1 MRSIDRK
8 TNQKYTAK
16 WSIVKSVIAQI
27 LQCVPTRKAEIIRE
41 IILNDPKQLI
51 DNDVLKVSPLNYKFR
66 PSAYLQ
72 DAQTV
77 ALVKKLADIG
87 VEDLDDWRREKTRQ
101 SFLERERENYFWN
114 WNLPVVE
121 DENVLIQSVMK
132 HARYFIRT
140 TLGECPDLPEFP
152 DLPIGK
158 GVTSTLR
165 GAKCNLY
172 SKMQEVTTVSSSC
185 LSILSPLIRD
195 NPYYT
200 SFFGN
205 EVVIEDCCD
214 IDFVPKQFDGL
225 RLVTY
230 DPSVNKMV
238 QRFFGEAISHRMNT
252 TIYSG
257 SYPLSKRPDLH
268 KKLVKKASESV
279 FTQLTTVDV
288 KNASNSLYDTL
299 IFRLLDKSWYL
310 ALNKARIKKG
320 YFDDGVLHHFEM
332 FSSNGNGFTFELETL
347 VFYALCVGVKKT
359 FNHAENSTISVFGD
373 DILISSPMYNDLL
386 YVFENIGITVNEDKT
401 FSAGTYFRESCGED
415 RFYGRDV
422 RPVFFKDFGEGILS
436 LYRLY
441 NASRKACRILNL
453 SDEQEND
460 ILTFIVNRVPKSLR
474 FYGPEEIGDGVLHSD
489 NVHTVK
495 YQYTDERG
503 VVWVCPYT
511 KAVKQL
517 VEVGYT
523 VRLPTD
529 SDYRTVW
536 KIMYHLTGKKAARVI
551 RVDNSSFFAHVCP
564 TIVNQRHSIDIE
576 EARIASEGLQV
587 RGPVKRVKMVYTTVL
602 GAA

>member
-8 TNQKYTAK
+8 TNQKYTTK
-16 WSIVKSVIAQI
+16 WSTVQSVIARI
-27 LQCVPTRKAEIIRE
+27 LQCVPTSKAKIIRE
-41 IILNDPKQLI
+41 IILDDPKKLI
-51 DNDVLKVSPLNYKFR
+51 DNDVLKVSPLNYRFR

-114 WNLPVVE
+114 WNLPIVE
-121 DENVLIQSVMK
+121 DENILIGSVMK
-132 HARYFIRT
+132 HARFFIRT
-140 TLGECPDLPEFP
+140 ILGECPSLPEFP

-165 GAKCNLY
+165 GAECNLY

-185 LSILSPLIRD
+185 YSMLFPLLRD
-195 NPYYT
+195 NPYYS

-205 EVVIEDCCD
+205 EVIFEDYCD

-238 QRFFGEAISHRMNT
+238 QRFYGEQISHCMNAS
-252 TIYSG
+252 IYKG
-257 SYPLSKRPDLH
+257 AYPLSKRPDLH
-268 KKLVKKASESV
+268 KELVKKASKSV
-279 FTQLTTVDV
+279 FTDLTTVDV

-299 IFRLLDKSWYL
+299 IYRLLDKDWYN

-347 VFYALCVGVKKT
+347 VFYALCVGVEKAFGHNK
-359 FNHAENSTISVFGD
+359 ATISVFGD
-373 DILISSPMYNDLL
+373 DILLSTPLYNDLL
-386 YVFENIGITVNEDKT
+386 YVFENIGITVNVDKT
-401 FSAGTYFRESCGED
+401 FSTDTYFRESCGED

-422 RPVFFKDFGEGILS
+422 RPVFFKDFGEGLLS
-436 LYRLY
+436 LYRLH

-474 FYGPEEIGDGVLHSD
+474 FFGPEEIGDGVLHSD
-489 NVHTVK
+489 NVHLVK
-495 YQYTDERG
+495 HQYTDERG

-511 KAVKQL
+511 KAIKQL

-523 VRLPTD
+523 VRLPTN

-536 KIMYHLTGKKAARVI
+536 KIMYHLTGKKAARII
-551 RVDNSSFFAHVCP
+551 RVAPSFFAHAAP
-564 TIVNQRHSIDIE
+564 DLMDRRSTIELV
-576 EARIASEGLQV
+576 APRIMSEGLQV

-602 GAA
+602 GTA